1 MDVFR
6 LNGFKLKEI
15 LRDSDE
21 VKELSGIDEPVAAS
35 HSGEFHLTS
44 LPLSKKTAFTVDDF
58 HELIHIVSEN
68 LDRDCSD
75 NKELFQDQF
84 LHKEVLR
91 PSKIYRMLAM
101 RACRSSIMVGRTL
114 DDKLMS
120 KVLKNLSSLQSPWN
134 CPHGRPTFRFLR
146 RLDI

>member
-15 LRDSDE
+15 NNEQDE
-21 VKELSGIDEPVAAS
+21 VKEISVMDEPVGGT
-35 HSGEFHLTS
+35 HSGQFHLTS

-75 NKELFQDQF
+75 NREVFKDQF
-84 LHKEVLR
+84 LHKEILR

-114 DDKLMS
+114 DEKLMI